1 MSTPAH
7 TFLQTHVVPGIND
20 FGASPL
26 DIRKAMNS
34 AVALNQL
41 ADYFWRSYSKTDSA
55 RVFHAENV
63 GAFRDELGK
72 RHPEFAIVRDVAEAH
87 KHMTLNRTSRVVTG
101 SAQTAVGSTGYG
113 VSGYNT
119 GPWGGG
125 PSIVVDLDNGSQIHF
140 SSVAKTVFDLWQ
152 VMLR

>member
-20 FGASPL
+20 FVASPL
-26 DIRKAMNS
+26 DIRIAMNS

-41 ADYFWRSYSKTDSA
+41 ADYFWRSYSTTDPA
-55 RVFHAENV
+55 LVFHTANV
-63 GAFRDELGK
+63 GVFRDELGK

-87 KHMTLNRTSRVVTG
+87 KHMSLNRIPRVVTG
-101 SAQTAVGSTGYG
+101 SVQTAVGSTGYG
-113 VSGYNT
+113 VSRYGT

-125 PSIVVDLDNGSQIHF
+125 PSIVIDLDNGNHVHF
-140 SSVAKTVFDLWQ
+140 SSMAKTVFDLWQ
-152 VMLR
+152 AMLR